1 MIGNFQFFSVQE
13 DQEDDLKDFEEK
25 TSCILFP
32 NHSFLIEEK
41 LKSFLNSC
49 NSDKI
54 EDRIYLGRELLS
66 IADKLEPG
74 FSVIR
79 GNKSHFCYFQYSS
92 LFS

>member
-79 GNKSHFCYFQYSS
+79 GNI
-92 LFS
+92 